1 MCWDIYCAQIV
12 FLTSDHCL
20 FLFSKKKKEITVFSH
35 FSFKFCF
42 LGLHFG
48 FKFKFEDRGEHS
60 IPCWVGI
67 KSYGN
72 GEVTIHFLGHY
83 LWSMKRKAPVLWPTS
98 NIERKLSVLWIVS
111 VPQPICLCKWSLV
124 HTGFQLPSLTQWKKL
139 IRFFSNIYV

>member
-1 MCWDIYCAQIV
+1 MTTINLNFLIVYIWSDMNKFCVETYIARKIV

-83 LWSMKRKAPVLWPTS
+83 LWSMKRKVPVLWPTS
-98 NIERKLSVLWIVS
+98 NIERKLNSERCVVNCECATANMS
-111 VPQPICLCKWSLV
+111 M
-124 HTGFQLPSLTQWKKL
+124 
-139 IRFFSNIYV
+139 